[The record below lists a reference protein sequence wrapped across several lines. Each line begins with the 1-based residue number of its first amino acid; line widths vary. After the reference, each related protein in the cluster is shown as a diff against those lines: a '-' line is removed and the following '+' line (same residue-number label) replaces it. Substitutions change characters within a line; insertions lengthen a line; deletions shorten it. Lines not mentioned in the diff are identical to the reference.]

1 MGALPKITM
10 NTKIKFKMI
19 YTPMFIGRFFLCIA
33 FALSAFPLVSQES
46 EGNLKAL
53 ELSYLFEAGT
63 EGYACFRIPA
73 IVTTNEGTL
82 LAFAEGRKNGCSDTG
97 SIDLVMK
104 RSTDGGRSWS
114 GLQVV
119 WQDGENTCGN
129 PAPVVD
135 RTTGDIFLLSTWNL
149 GQDHESEIIAQTSKD
164 TRRVFLL
171 KSTDEGL
178 HWSKPK
184 EITADVKLPSWTW
197 YATGPGSGIQLLGG
211 AYKGRLVIA
220 CDHIEEVTKKYYSH
234 IIYSDDHGESWRLGG
249 STPKDQVNE
258 CEVVELS
265 DHTLMLNMRNYD
277 RSKSSR
283 QLAFSLDGGESWQN
297 MHHHQT
303 LIEPICQASTLRVDY
318 QGQPAILFLN
328 PADKKERRNMTLR
341 LSRDNGKSW
350 PVKKQIFPGPS
361 AYSDLTLV
369 DKENIG
375 ILYEG
380 GLQSAYQG
388 IIWESVRLGELIGL

>member
-1 MGALPKITM
+1 M
-10 NTKIKFKMI
+10 NTILNFKRTS
-19 YTPMFIGRFFLCIA
+19 TPLFSGRFFLCIA
-33 FALSAFPLVSQES
+33 FALLTCPMASQVSGKKS
-46 EGNLKAL
+46 EAL
-53 ELSYLFEAGT
+53 ELNYLFEAGT
-63 EGYACFRIPA
+63 EEYACFRIPA

-104 RSTDGGRSWS
+104 RSTDGGKSWS

-129 PAPVVD
+129 PAPVID
-135 RTTGDIFLLSTWNL
+135 RTTGTIFLLSTWNL
-149 GQDHESEIIAQTSKD
+149 GEDHESEIIAQTSKD

-178 HWSKPK
+178 NWSRPK
-184 EITADVKLPSWTW
+184 EITADVKMPGWTW

-211 AYKGRLVIA
+211 PYKGRLVIA

-234 IIYSDDHGESWRLGG
+234 IIYSDDHGETWRLGG
-249 STPKDQVNE
+249 STPKDKVNE

-265 DHTLMLNMRNYD
+265 DHSLMLNMRNYD

-283 QLAFSLDGGESWQN
+283 QLAFSLDGGESWEN
-297 MHHHQT
+297 MYHHQT
-303 LIEPICQASTLRVDY
+303 LIEPICQASTLRVDFK
-318 QGQPAILFLN
+318 GRPTILFLN
-328 PADKKERRNMTLR
+328 PADTEKRRNMTLR
-341 LSRDNGKSW
+341 LSNDDGKSW
-350 PVKKQIFPGPS
+350 PVAKQIFAGPS

-369 DKENIG
+369 DKGNIG
-375 ILYEG
+375 VLYEG
-380 GLQSAYQG
+380 GNQSAYQG
-388 IIWESVRLGELIGL
+388 IIWESVSMGELLGL